1 MRILYQVMRLDF
13 SLVNGGID
21 NVEKNFDTYCGN
33 RMVEFAQK
41 YEEYY
46 YKGFA
51 DDIKKEQIATERIN
65 IITSA
70 AKKYGNSLYLIIDE
84 YDNFTNTILS
94 LHGKDVYRAI
104 TNGEGFYRELF
115 KKFKVG
121 FERIFLTGVSP
132 IRIAVLPL

>member
-51 DDIKKEQIATERIN
+51 DDIKKERIYGRY
-65 IITSA
+65 I
-70 AKKYGNSLYLIIDE
+70 KKINGFLSPFIFFFNLSYLV
-84 YDNFTNTILS
+84 NTAS
-94 LHGKDVYRAI
+94 
-104 TNGEGFYRELF
+104 
-115 KKFKVG
+115 
-121 FERIFLTGVSP
+121 
-132 IRIAVLPL
+132 